1 MALAAPL
8 LPEDPERLGG
18 YWLAGRLGAGGQGV
32 VYEAYDSGG
41 SRVAVKVL
49 HGEAARDQEL
59 RGRFGREATA
69 ARRVASFCT
78 ARVLDAQLD
87 GGQPY
92 IVSEYVEG
100 PSLRRAV
107 RQEGRRFAGDDLHRL
122 ATGVATALAAIH
134 DAGVIHRDLKPDNVL
149 LGPDGPRVIDF
160 GVARTLEMSLTA
172 SGLVAGTPT
181 YMAPEVFTGRRAGT
195 PADVFAWGGVVVFAA
210 TGADPFEAESLGG
223 VMHRV
228 LSVDPDLTLLP
239 EPLRPLVAAALR
251 KDPAERPTARDL
263 LIALVSGFRG
273 FQGDLLALGS
283 AEAGLLGR
291 DGDRE
296 PGLGVLAEE
305 VYAGLGPAAQA
316 IVPDMLLRM
325 IAVDEHGDEST
336 RRVNRAELL
345 EGRPADERAAVEQVL
360 AALAQAGLLAGAGG
374 LVTLASPALPK
385 AWPRLRA
392 WVDEERDG
400 LRGHV
405 ELAAAAHRW
414 RGDGRKDADLLQGAR
429 LDAAL
434 AWAAGGRRLLVL
446 NALEREYLA
455 AGSALVRRRANQR
468 RLLTLVLAVLLVLS
482 VAGGGLSVYQGRRIA
497 GQRDQATGRQVAS
510 LAGTLRT
517 TDPGIAMLLTVAG
530 WRLAPGADTRSALT
544 TSLYQPE
551 TAVFQ
556 DPQAT
561 GTTLR
566 ALSGDG
572 RVLASVSADGVRLY
586 DVRTGRRT
594 GGLAATGIGAGE
606 LLQSVALSPTGRYLA
621 AALGAKVV
629 VWDARTGKRIR
640 EYDPQAGDPAKP
652 EDRRSI
658 VDFLLEFG
666 DDDATLVVH
675 EGQGLFLWNI
685 GSGRVLPHWEL
696 GHAAVASSGRLAA
709 YAVEGGEPGIHL
721 RRLPAG
727 TEDARFRAA
736 CPGAPVSL
744 AFSPDGRMLACQSGR
759 SITLVDTA
767 TARRLPGELTAAG
780 PVNLDLVSMPVL
792 RYGPDG
798 RLLASFADN
807 RIQVWRVADRHL
819 LLDYR
824 LDGAALDVRFDS
836 DGRSLRYLVDQS
848 VVTVDLGQRLAG
860 GGLPEQ
866 PDAATLSPDGRLL
879 AVRMSETGPVRLWDV
894 RGRRFLG
901 EPFREPEPG
910 LDPAGSDPPRFSR
923 DARLLLT
930 GDGTRAYTVWDV
942 AARRVLR
949 TITATKDLRLESAAL
964 SPDGRTLV
972 AEMTPRVI
980 RSASQEDERWMRLW
994 DVLTGAVRTTVR
1006 LAAPAGPYVFS
1017 PDGRYMAPTGAG
1029 LGRFVD
1035 AASARPFGGNYD
1047 LSSQG
1052 GSTFGELA
1060 FAPDGRL
1067 MALGDGMGRIALWS
1081 TRGPAPRPP
1090 VLHGVLEP
1098 VGAMAFAPDGRVLAT
1113 GGEEGTVQLW
1123 DVAAGR
1129 RLGPAVDLYGSEILS
1144 LAFSPDGTTL
1154 YAADRS
1160 GGVHDY
1166 PVAPERIAARVCA
1179 RVGHTLPER
1188 DWRTYL
1194 PDVPYRDVCRVAS
1207 QFEDEAG

>member
-41 SRVAVKVL
+41 RRVAVKVL

-78 ARVLDAQLD
+78 ARVLDAQLEGD
-87 GGQPY
+87 QPY

-107 RQEGRRFAGDDLHRL
+107 RQEGRRFTGDDLHRL

-210 TGADPFEAESLGG
+210 TGIDPFEAESLGG

-228 LSVDPDLTLLP
+228 LSVDPDLSMLP
-239 EPLRPLVAAALR
+239 ESLRPLVAAGLR
-251 KDPAERPTARDL
+251 KDPEERPAARDL
-263 LIALVSGFRG
+263 LNALVSGFRG

-296 PGLGVLAEE
+296 PGLGMLAEE

-316 IVPDMLLRM
+316 VVPDMLLRM
-325 IAVDEHGDEST
+325 IAVDENGEETT
-336 RRVNRAELL
+336 RRVSRAELL
-345 EGRPADERAAVEQVL
+345 EGRPAEERAAVEQVL
-360 AALAQAGLLAGAGG
+360 AALAQAGLLAGADGS
-374 LVTLASPALPK
+374 VTLAGPALVR

-392 WVDEERDG
+392 WADEERDG
-400 LRGHV
+400 LRGHM
-405 ELAAAAHRW
+405 ELAAAARRW
-414 RGDGRKDADLLQGAR
+414 RGDGGKDADLLQGAR
-429 LDAAL
+429 LDSAL
-434 AWAAGGRRLLVL
+434 AWAAGGRRHLAL
-446 NALEREYLA
+446 NASEREYLA
-455 AGSALVRRRANQR
+455 AASALVRRRANQR

-482 VAGGGLSVYQGRRIA
+482 VAGGGLSAYQARRIA
-497 GQRDQATGRQVAS
+497 EQRDQATGRQVAS

-517 TDPGIAMLLTVAG
+517 TDPGTAMLLTVAG

-551 TAVFQ
+551 TAVFH

-594 GGLAATGIGAGE
+594 GGWADTGIGTGQV
-606 LLQSVALSPTGRYLA
+606 LQSVALSPTGRYLA
-621 AALGAKVV
+621 AVLGAKVV
-629 VWDARTGKRIR
+629 VWDGRTGKRRR
-640 EYDPQAGDPAKP
+640 EYDPQAGDSADP
-652 EDRRSI
+652 ENRRSI
-658 VDFLLEFG
+658 LDLLLEFG

-685 GSGRVLPHWEL
+685 DSGRALPHWEL

-709 YAVEGGEPGIHL
+709 YAVEGGEPGVHL

-736 CPGAPVSL
+736 CPGAPISL
-744 AFSPDGRMLACQSGR
+744 AFSPDGRTLACRGAR
-759 SITLVDTA
+759 SVTLVDTG
-767 TARRLPGELTAAG
+767 TARRLPGQLAAAG
-780 PVNLDLVSMPVL
+780 PVSLDLASMPVL
-792 RYGPDG
+792 RYGPG
-798 RLLASFADN
+798 GLLASFADN

-824 LDGAALDVRFDS
+824 LDGVASDVRFDS
-836 DGRSLRYLVDQS
+836 GGRALRYLVDQS

-860 GGLPEQ
+860 GGLPGK
-866 PDAATLSPDGRLL
+866 PYTATLSPDGRLL
-879 AVRMSETGPVRLWDV
+879 AVRMSETDAVRLWDV

-901 EPFREPEPG
+901 QPLRGSEPG
-910 LDPAGSDPPRFSR
+910 ADAAGSDPPQFSR
-923 DARLLLT
+923 DARHLLT
-930 GDGTRAYTVWDV
+930 GDGAGAYTVWDV
-942 AARRVLR
+942 VTR
-949 TITATKDLRLESAAL
+949 TASRTVRAPKDRRLESAAL

-972 AEMTPRVI
+972 AEMTPLLI

-994 DVLTGAVRTTVR
+994 DVHTGAVRTTVR
-1006 LAAPAGPYVFS
+1006 LAQPVGPYVFS
-1017 PDGRYMAPTGAG
+1017 PDGRYMAPVGSG
-1029 LGRFVD
+1029 PGRFVD

-1047 LSSQG
+1047 PSSQG
-1052 GSTFGELA
+1052 GSAFGELA

-1067 MALGDGMGRIALWS
+1067 MALGDGMGRIMLWS
-1081 TRGPAPRPP
+1081 TRGPVPRPP

-1098 VGAMAFAPDGRVLAT
+1098 VGAMAFAPDGRILAT
-1113 GGEEGTVQLW
+1113 GGGEGTVQLW
-1123 DVAAGR
+1123 DVEAGR

-1144 LAFSPDGTTL
+1144 LVFSPDGTTL
-1154 YAADRS
+1154 YAADGS

-1166 PVAPERIAARVCA
+1166 PVDPERIAAAVCA
-1179 RVGHTLPER
+1179 RVGRTLPER
-1188 DWRTYL
+1188 DWPTYL
-1194 PDVPYRDVCRVAS
+1194 ADVPYRDVCR
-1207 QFEDEAG
+1207 